1 MSADPSVTAEELS
14 SIVADH
20 ALRDRAG
27 LRARLEAF
35 AARATPAQ
43 LERLATPYREDPD
56 VMAPL
61 YERVVAVAPD
71 ARSMVVLANAYWLQG
86 RGPEVVGELAS
97 RAITFDSA
105 NRGAW
110 HLWAL
115 SESDP
120 RLRTQRW
127 SQVVERFPEDLMALA
142 ALADNAASVAGAERD
157 HEMLDLAIESY
168 ERLSDRSTEPAQRYA
183 VDDAL
188 RALRGWRL

>member
-1 MSADPSVTAEELS
+1 MAAEPSVTAEELS

-20 ALRDRAG
+20 ARGDRAG
-27 LRARLEAF
+27 LRTRLEAF

-43 LERLATPYREDPD
+43 LERLAAPYRDDPD

-61 YERVVAVAPD
+61 YERVVAEAPD
-71 ARSMVVLANAYWLQG
+71 ARSMVVLANSYWLQG

-97 RAITFDSA
+97 RAITFDPA

-127 SQVVERFPEDLMALA
+127 SQVVERFPKDLMALA

-157 HEMLDLAIESY
+157 YVMLDLAIETY
-168 ERLSDRSTEPAQRYA
+168 ERLRDQSTETAQRMA